1 MGTDITIVKQ
11 KKHPKL
17 PDVWYGDFEDM
28 YGAVGRNYPL
38 FAYIAK
44 VRGEFPES
52 LEPKGIP
59 PNIDYK
65 VREYFDTEYACSY
78 FSARELELIMTEFL
92 LQDLGE
98 LHNSIQIG
106 LSAMLSLFTKEE
118 RENDSA
124 ILVFGFD
131 C

>member
-1 MGTDITIVKQ
+1 MGTDITIIKQ
-11 KKHPKL
+11 KKHPEFANA
-17 PDVWYGDFEDM
+17 WYGEFEDK
-28 YGAVGRNYPL
+28 YGVVGRNYPL

-59 PNIDYK
+59 PNINCK
-65 VREYFDTEYACSY
+65 VREYFEDEHSCSY
-78 FSARELELIMTEFL
+78 FSAKELEAIMTKFL

-98 LHNSIQIG
+98 NHESIEVG
-106 LSAMLSLFTKEE
+106 LSAMLSIFTKEE